1 MSIDFSKLKLSG
13 EEIIINPRDIF
24 MSLPSKEKEYMYP
37 RDVQTEVWKQWF
49 EKRNNKN
56 LIIKMNTG
64 SGKTIV
70 GLLIL
75 QSCLNEGKGPAVY
88 VVPDNFLVSQVCNEA
103 KKLGISVACDDGEVK
118 GEEDYNF
125 RMNKA
130 ILVTNIYKLVN
141 GKSIFGQ
148 RQTNNIKI
156 GSITI
161 DDVHACL
168 DVIEKQH
175 TISIDSSS
183 ELYTKITNIILKHNE
198 AKKNNDLND
207 IIKFK
212 DPRYNYLVPFWIWQ
226 KENNCIYELICNP
239 QYSNEDIMSFKVPL
253 MRDNWKTANCVISA
267 NAIEITLKG
276 IPIDKITSFEEAE
289 RRIFMSAT
297 LADDSVFVSTMGL
310 KDDFSRIIIT
320 PEKVNDIGERLI
332 IFPELLNPS
341 IKEDDIKHVLK
352 EKSKQYNVVVIVPS
366 FERVSFWKD
375 IEPDQVLSSKDGNL
389 ESGIEKLKNGELIGL
404 SILVNKYDGIDLP
417 DNSCR
422 ILVIDGLP
430 NMRNSYDT
438 VIQGIDSNNKRIYR
452 DQAQKIEQGMGRGV
466 RSYNDYCAVV
476 LMGKRL
482 VDVIINQKGKEFFSM
497 ATLKQLELSKQIWD
511 QLISEKNN
519 PNVSE
524 IFALLDYVLKRNDEW
539 ISVNK
544 SHLAS
549 IAYDNIVKIDSTIMA
564 MRKAFE
570 EECKGNYNESYFILQ
585 DEVRKTNDLKT
596 KGLLMQY
603 MAEYKNFIDP
613 VNAQE
618 LLCAATEY
626 NPMAMKPIEGIQ
638 FSKMISSKN
647 GQVQDVIQ
655 YLSNYSDKNGYIL
668 HVEDVLDK
676 LTFSA
681 QTANI
686 FEKAINDVFEI
697 IGISA
702 SRPEKQ
708 FGGKAPDNL
717 LAIGNGEYIIIECKN
732 GSTVEEIS
740 KSDCAQLL
748 SSIQWFKTKYLHEK
762 YIPVL
767 IHNSNIFGKEA
778 SPSPDM
784 KIMTPKLLENF
795 KSAVRKFA
803 VSIINGD
810 FTNNNIEK
818 QLKANSLLGKQI
830 FDSYTDSFLTR

>member
-1 MSIDFSKLKLSG
+1 M
-13 EEIIINPRDIF
+13 
-24 MSLPSKEKEYMYP
+24 
-37 RDVQTEVWKQWF
+37 
-49 EKRNNKN
+49 
-56 LIIKMNTG
+56 
-64 SGKTIV
+64 
-70 GLLIL
+70 
-75 QSCLNEGKGPAVY
+75 
-88 VVPDNFLVSQVCNEA
+88 
-103 KKLGISVACDDGEVK
+103 
-118 GEEDYNF
+118 
-125 RMNKA
+125 
-130 ILVTNIYKLVN
+130 
-141 GKSIFGQ
+141 
-148 RQTNNIKI
+148 
-156 GSITI
+156 
-161 DDVHACL
+161 
-168 DVIEKQH
+168 
-175 TISIDSSS
+175 
-183 ELYTKITNIILKHNE
+183 
-198 AKKNNDLND
+198 
-207 IIKFK
+207 
-212 DPRYNYLVPFWIWQ
+212 
-226 KENNCIYELICNP
+226 
-239 QYSNEDIMSFKVPL
+239 
-253 MRDNWKTANCVISA
+253 
-267 NAIEITLKG
+267 
-276 IPIDKITSFEEAE
+276 
-289 RRIFMSAT
+289 
-297 LADDSVFVSTMGL
+297 
-310 KDDFSRIIIT
+310 
-320 PEKVNDIGERLI
+320 
-332 IFPELLNPS
+332 
-341 IKEDDIKHVLK
+341 
-352 EKSKQYNVVVIVPS
+352 
-366 FERVSFWKD
+366 
-375 IEPDQVLSSKDGNL
+375 
-389 ESGIEKLKNGELIGL
+389 
-404 SILVNKYDGIDLP
+404 P

-430 NMRNSYDT
+430 NMRNSYDR

-497 ATLKQLELSKQIWD
+497 PTLKQLELSKQIWD

-613 VNAQE
+613 VKAQE
-618 LLCAATEY
+618 LLRAATKY
-626 NPMAMKPIEGIQ
+626 NPMVMKPIEGIQ

-784 KIMTPKLLENF
+784 KIMTPKLLESF
-795 KSAVRKFA
+795 KLAVRKFA

-830 FDSYTDSFLTR
+830 FDSYTDSFRTR